1 MGEKQSRRR
10 TKRKASIRSK
20 YPKEPGGVRKPPR
33 FRQANSSALAQA
45 FAQRP
50 PGFAVY
56 GFHARKQVKQQAC
69 QLLFCNFFLFGKE
82 KSGTFSFLQKAFSK
96 SFVCSQRK
104 SGTFSFYKRLFL
116 KALSVRKEKSG
127 TFSFLQKAF
136 SKSVVCSQRKSGT
149 FSFYKRKELGP
160 VGRHRKE
167 PPQIP
172 SAGICV
178 NLTSGCH
185 LFSKISN
192 AFFRVFP

>member
-1 MGEKQSRRR
+1 MGGFFWEPHHANHDPPSRMV
-10 TKRKASIRSK
+10 SDVS
-20 YPKEPGGVRKPPR
+20 R
-33 FRQANSSALAQA
+33 FVGRAACMDADGCLHKSTDIPAVLFSPQWV
-45 FAQRP
+45 FAQNP
-50 PGFAVY
+50 VE
-56 GFHARKQVKQQAC
+56 QQTTE
-69 QLLFCNFFLFGKE
+69 LP
-82 KSGTFSFLQKAFSK
+82 
-96 SFVCSQRK
+96 
-104 SGTFSFYKRLFL
+104 YKFRGN
-116 KALSVRKEKSG
+116 KISSWGRSSPVGAPKEKSG

-149 FSFYKRKELGP
+149 FSFYKRKELSP

-192 AFFRVFP
+192 AFFRCSLDTFSML

>member
-1 MGEKQSRRR
+1 M
-10 TKRKASIRSK
+10 ASILASRS
-20 YPKEPGGVRKPPR
+20 
-33 FRQANSSALAQA
+33 SSRLA
-45 FAQRP
+45 
-50 PGFAVY
+50 
-56 GFHARKQVKQQAC
+56 
-69 QLLFCNFFLFGKE
+69 NFFFV
-82 KSGTFSFLQKAFSK
+82 TFFFLVKKKVEHSP
-96 SFVCSQRK
+96 
-104 SGTFSFYKRLFL
+104 FYKRLFL

-127 TFSFLQKAF
+127 TFSF
-136 SKSVVCSQRKSGT
+136 
-149 FSFYKRKELGP
+149 YKRKELCP

>member
-1 MGEKQSRRR
+1 M
-10 TKRKASIRSK
+10 ASMLTGNPTACWYSDAC
-20 YPKEPGGVRKPPR
+20 VRV
-33 FRQANSSALAQA
+33 AS
-45 FAQRP
+45 
-50 PGFAVY
+50 
-56 GFHARKQVKQQAC
+56 
-69 QLLFCNFFLFGKE
+69 FF
-82 KSGTFSFLQKAFSK
+82 GTFFFQIKKKVERSP
-96 SFVCSQRK
+96 
-104 SGTFSFYKRLFL
+104 FYKRLFL

-127 TFSFLQKAF
+127 TFSF
-136 SKSVVCSQRKSGT
+136 
-149 FSFYKRKELGP
+149 YKRKELCPVGRQSKSQTAHSRP